1 MLPQREHN
9 KKNGIVRCTIKML
22 QEYQHSPGCLHHKL
36 MQLKMRLE
44 ASWKEKPNRG
54 ARASPL
60 QPSRAKL
67 LPDPRGKEPAPGGL
81 ERAGPATRRI
91 GGFPPPCAAGSNSSQ
106 VLTCSPSRAQARSAL
121 PLSRLRVAAGCLLMQ
136 APPPTHKH
144 TCTHNQ
150 IKGLI
155 PSSSIILYF
164 KNRIREGGL
173 SKIQIS

>member
-9 KKNGIVRCTIKML
+9 KKNGLLRCRTKML

-36 MQLKMRLE
+36 MQLKTRLE
-44 ASWKEKPNRG
+44 ASWKEKTNRG
-54 ARASPL
+54 ARASPP
-60 QPSRAKL
+60 QPSAARAQL

-136 APPPTHKH
+136 APPPHAQTHMH
-144 TCTHNQ
+144 TQ
-150 IKGLI
+150 
-155 PSSSIILYF
+155 SD
-164 KNRIREGGL
+164 
-173 SKIQIS
+173 